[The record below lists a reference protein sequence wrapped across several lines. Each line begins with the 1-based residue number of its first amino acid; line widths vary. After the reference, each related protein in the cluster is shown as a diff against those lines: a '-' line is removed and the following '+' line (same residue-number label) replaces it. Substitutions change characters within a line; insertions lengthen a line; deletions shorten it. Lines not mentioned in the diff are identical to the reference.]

1 MARVYN
7 ELTGRFEE
15 CARCDQTNQFIAQFL
30 PQRVPRTM
38 YAAGSYATGAITRK
52 FGMR

>member
-1 MARVYN
+1 MARVFN
-7 ELTGRFEE
+7 EATGKFQE
-15 CARCDQTNQFIAQFL
+15 CAACDSKNLFTAQFL